1 MAAVMSGAKKQF
13 SFLSTDETSG
23 ITFSLKIEFY
33 SQVKLL
39 AHIFSSLLHK
49 FWLKILQQQ
58 MTYASRQQQMTH
70 DTPCSPLPTPRKGYL
85 LFPIS

>member
-1 MAAVMSGAKKQF
+1 MSGAKKQF

-23 ITFSLKIEFY
+23 ITFSVKIEFY

-49 FWLKILQQQ
+49 FLVKDFTTANDVCLE
-58 MTYASRQQQMTH
+58 TTAN
-70 DTPCSPLPTPRKGYL
+70 DP
-85 LFPIS
+85 